1 MKTIKMKIAV
11 FMAALLPLI
20 AFAQS
25 PADALFDKYSQKDGF
40 TSVYITQQMFS
51 LFADMD
57 EEGDDEGFID
67 LVKNLTCIK
76 IISFEDTTG
85 TLSKSVNFYD
95 EIVKSSPA
103 QKYEELMV
111 VKKDNQDIKFL
122 IRKNGKIINELLMV
136 VAGKEENAMISIQGN
151 IDLKTISKLS
161 KAMNIEGMENLEEIE
176 K

>member
-1 MKTIKMKIAV
+1 MKTIKMKISI
-11 FMAALLPLI
+11 FLAALLPLI
-20 AFAQS
+20 AFTQS

-51 LFADMD
+51 LFADID
-57 EEGDDEGFID
+57 EEGDDEGFLD

-85 TLSKSVNFYD
+85 ALSKSVNFYD
-95 EIVKSSPA
+95 EIVNSTTA

-136 VAGKEENAMISIQGN
+136 VGGNEENAMISIQGN

-161 KAMNIEGMENLEEIE
+161 KAMSIEGMENLEEID